1 MKKVILTVLSILALN
16 TLSIALPAKK
26 ISIRNDSID
35 PKLRSFKN
43 DIFWKIV
50 PWKDNSSLTVDGWG
64 RYSVLNFNEKGFL
77 CQKTLCEYP
86 RERLDKFLYADCD
99 TGFIYTTS
107 SQMFHVY
114 NADTNIKNSIIPVL
128 SWKGYVSDLFP
139 LDKNRLLVE
148 FNMDEKA
155 GYFIYEHS
163 EKEFKRPEI
172 TDWRNFKLFEQFSED
187 KNKFIASEKTSD
199 GKKRY
204 FVYDWAKQKEAKHKF
219 TDFLTAQ
226 NVSSADLSMKNRIG
240 SILIKEDSGKHQ
252 EYIVFWDENFSE
264 IKKINLEDYFKNPED
279 ITISLRK
286 ISGDGKYGFLTISL
300 YSSEYRQHI
309 YYLAFVDFEK
319 LKAGKEDSIKVVD
332 LFAGD
337 TDLFFMTGFVP
348 SEKDGQVFIFA
359 DDKNKANAIYMKNI
373 FEGCDIGAGI
383 SAEDDEDFEDI
394 EQTGKPKVQEDDEY
408 AFLYELLN
416 QYAEDDDEDYDE
428 DEDFED
434 YEDEAL

>member
-26 ISIRNDSID
+26 IFIRNDSID

-64 RYSVLNFNEKGFL
+64 RYSVLSFNEKGFL
-77 CQKTLCEYP
+77 RQKTLCEYP

-204 FVYDWAKQKEAKHKF
+204 FVYDWAKQKEEKHKF

-264 IKKINLEDYFKNPED
+264 IKKINLKDYFKNPED

-319 LKAGKEDSIKVVD
+319 LKAGKELK
-332 LFAGD
+332 L
-337 TDLFFMTGFVP
+337 
-348 SEKDGQVFIFA
+348 
-359 DDKNKANAIYMKNI
+359 
-373 FEGCDIGAGI
+373 
-383 SAEDDEDFEDI
+383 
-394 EQTGKPKVQEDDEY
+394 
-408 AFLYELLN
+408 
-416 QYAEDDDEDYDE
+416 
-428 DEDFED
+428 
-434 YEDEAL
+434 